1 MPHLKQSLS
10 LRKGGMMSHLGL
22 RILNQSPEVLD
33 AYKAT
38 AIQQRSCTCE
48 LTSIVG
54 ASTRP
59 MQDQA
64 RENHLNVARGGGH
77 KVLPLVE

>member
-1 MPHLKQSLS
+1 MPHIKQSLS

-22 RILNQSPEVLD
+22 RILNQSPEV

-38 AIQQRSCTCE
+38 TIQQCSCTCA
-48 LTSIVG
+48 LISIVE

-64 RENHLNVARGGGH
+64 RENHLNMARGGGH
-77 KVLPLVE
+77 KALPLVE